1 MNFIRKKTII
11 MITVL
16 LLIFICLL
24 IFHLATGSVISRNT
38 EVKSEN
44 DYYYAVYEVASR
56 PGVYD
61 GINTSIY
68 IYTDPLRYEI
78 IESGGVAGKDNLV
91 KFGSLHSIEEITGLM
106 SGKYSDG
113 DWYLR
118 DMSMP
123 MTSKQ
128 IIEDYKK
135 KRNN

>member
-1 MNFIRKKTII
+1 MNFIQKKTII
-11 MITVL
+11 ISTIL

-24 IFHLATGSVISRNT
+24 LLHLTTGSVISRNT
-38 EVKSEN
+38 KIESEN
-44 DYYYAVYEVASR
+44 DSYYAVYEVPSR